1 MSGIEHTTFVVER
14 DLPARPAHA
23 FRFWA
28 EKALK
33 RRWNDCHPDWTV
45 LEDRLDFRAGGAE
58 AMRWRT
64 VEGVEQTFTAL
75 YLDIVAAS
83 RIIYAFEM
91 SSAGQRVSASLAT
104 VELRAAEAGTRMV
117 YTEQMAFLAGAE
129 AMRQRVAGTGL
140 GFDRLVDALAVD
152 AAGVH

>member
-45 LEDRLDFRAGGAE
+45 LEDRLDFRLGGTE
-58 AMRWRT
+58 AMVWRT
-64 VEGVEQTFTAL
+64 GEGVEQTFTAL
-75 YLDIVAAS
+75 YLDIVAAA

-91 SSAGQRVSASLAT
+91 SSAGSRVSASLASI
-104 VELRAAEAGTRMV
+104 ELRAAGAGTRMV

-129 AMRQRVAGTGL
+129 AMQQRISGTGS
-140 GFDRLVDALAVD
+140 GFDRLMDTLAMD